1 MFAGVRRLVGMG
13 NERRRAG
20 MSRQTL
26 TRTSTTTIAGALLL
40 AGALAAIAVASG
52 LLAPAVRSASNAR
65 LATKVVVNA
74 RGRTLYALTPE
85 TSRRLLCKSAACLG
99 VWPPLTVASNRIV
112 PKAGAGVAGRLGLV
126 RRGAHSFQVTLRGMP
141 LYRFSGDRGPDE
153 SNGDGIHSFG
163 GTWHATR
170 ASSAPAPAP
179 MSMQPSS
186 TGSAPG
192 PYAAGSAPS
201 PSTPTATQA
210 PTTTTTTTTSPTS
223 TTPTT
228 PTYTYPPY

>member
-26 TRTSTTTIAGALLL
+26 TRTSTTIGGALLL
-40 AGALAAIAVASG
+40 AGALAAIALASG
-52 LLAPAVRSASNAR
+52 LQASAVRSASNAR

-99 VWPPLTVASNRIV
+99 VWPALTVASSRIV
-112 PKAGAGVAGRLGLV
+112 PKAGAGVEGRLGLV

-163 GTWHATR
+163 GTWHAVR
-170 ASSAPAPAP
+170 ASSAPAP

-186 TGSAPG
+186 TGSAPA
-192 PYAAGSAPS
+192 PYAAGSSPA

-210 PTTTTTTTTSPTS
+210 PTTTTTTGTTTSP

>member
-26 TRTSTTTIAGALLL
+26 TRTSKTIAGTLLL

-52 LLAPAVRSASNAR
+52 LQTPAVRSASNAR

-99 VWPPLTVASNRIV
+99 VWPALTVASNRIV
-112 PKAGAGVAGRLGLV
+112 PKAGAGVEGRLGLV

-163 GTWHATR
+163 GTWHAVR
-170 ASSAPAPAP
+170 ASSAPAP

-186 TGSAPG
+186 TGSAPA
-192 PYAAGSAPS
+192 PYAAGSSPA

-210 PTTTTTTTTSPTS
+210 PTTTTTTGTTTSP

>member
-1 MFAGVRRLVGMG
+1 MFAAVRRLVGMG

-20 MSRQTL
+20 MSRHTL
-26 TRTSTTTIAGALLL
+26 TRTSTTIAGALLL

-52 LLAPAVRSASNAR
+52 SQAPAVRSASNAR

-99 VWPPLTVASNRIV
+99 VWPALTVASNRIM
-112 PKAGAGVAGRLGLV
+112 PKAGAGVEGRLGLV

-141 LYRFSGDRGPDE
+141 LYRFSGDRGPDG

-163 GTWHATR
+163 GTWHAVR
-170 ASSAPAPAP
+170 ASSAPAP

-186 TGSAPG
+186 TGSAPA
-192 PYAAGSAPS
+192 PYAAGPS
-201 PSTPTATQA
+201 PASSTPTTTQA
-210 PTTTTTTTTSPTS
+210 PPTTTGTTTSPTT